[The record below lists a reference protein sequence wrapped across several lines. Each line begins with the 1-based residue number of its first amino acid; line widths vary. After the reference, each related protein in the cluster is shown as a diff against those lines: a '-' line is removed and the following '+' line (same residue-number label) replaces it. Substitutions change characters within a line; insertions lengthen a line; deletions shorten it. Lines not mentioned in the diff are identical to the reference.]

1 MNEAKYAEEVG
12 LRVCDQAEERKEKE
26 KNMPRRIL
34 HRAKKY
40 TVSHVIYPTLIPNKM
55 VLINN

>member
-34 HRAKKY
+34 HRAKKNIQF
-40 TVSHVIYPTLIPNKM
+40 HM
-55 VLINN
+55 